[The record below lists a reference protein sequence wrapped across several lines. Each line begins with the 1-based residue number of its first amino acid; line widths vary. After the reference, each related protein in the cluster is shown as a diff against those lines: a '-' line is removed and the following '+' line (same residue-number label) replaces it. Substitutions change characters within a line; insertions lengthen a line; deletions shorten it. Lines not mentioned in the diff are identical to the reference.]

1 MTVTENN
8 STKKK
13 RAYVYDDYGNII
25 TEKRYIGNNNW
36 SDFVE
41 VSYDYNDL
49 RSVTNKLDGVY
60 LNKISV
66 SGIKDIDRD
75 HVMLTASPQVYK
87 YSLALDCYEKAEKED
102 KHNFTFTS
110 SLLIH
115 YKERVF
121 FAKGTT
127 SNIKITRKEDLAL
140 FEALLS
146 VPEKL
151 LYS

>member
-66 SGIKDIDRD
+66 SL
-75 HVMLTASPQVYK
+75 VL
-87 YSLALDCYEKAEKED
+87 
-102 KHNFTFTS
+102 
-110 SLLIH
+110 
-115 YKERVF
+115 
-121 FAKGTT
+121 
-127 SNIKITRKEDLAL
+127 
-140 FEALLS
+140 
-146 VPEKL
+146 
-151 LYS
+151 